1 MDIVYIRGLK
11 AEAVIGVYDWERDIR
26 QQLVLD
32 LDLASDNRAAAAGD
46 DIARAVDYDAIS
58 RRVVAYVEE
67 SQFQLIET
75 LAERLA
81 ALLQEEFEISW
92 LRLRLAKPGAV
103 AAADA
108 VGVEI
113 ERGTRP

>member
-26 QQLVLD
+26 QQLVID
-32 LDLASDNRAAAAGD
+32 LDLASDNRGAAQDD
-46 DIARAVDYDAIS
+46 DIALAVDYDAIS
-58 RRVVAYVEE
+58 RRLLEYVGQ
-67 SQFQLIET
+67 SDFQLIET

-81 ALLQEEFEISW
+81 ALLQSEFGVPW

-103 AAADA
+103 AAADE

-113 ERGTRP
+113 ERGVRP